1 MIWNTEISFKQQS
14 ALEEV
19 MVFIGLMDE
28 RRIGI
33 SAAKI
38 FDVKNANITFK
49 AEQIFIHP
57 LLGKSEV

>member
-1 MIWNTEISFKQQS
+1 
-14 ALEEV
+14 